1 MATGKQIQDAAN
13 DSRKWL
19 RGKQKLHLDMV
30 ETATKKLQKNILDT
44 LTELSTKNG
53 RVEGLSANLT
63 NLQTI
68 QKKVER
74 IFGLQ
79 FNPDMRKITDDFK
92 TAKNQIKSNF
102 KIVDE
107 AVKFTSIDNEILQ
120 TLADGSYQEYLGL
133 SGAAKNQVTQA
144 MYNHVIAGDSF
155 SDLVNTINGA
165 LVGTAAKSVTGRSLA
180 QYARLYARDQI
191 MNFHNDVLLKKAS
204 DLEMDHFLY
213 FGTIMGG
220 TRKFCRRRVGNVYTK
235 KEIDSWKY
243 KWQGK
248 SGPAFTHRGGY
259 NCRHHWQP
267 VRKEWLSDQQLQGID
282 KLKKLNKEGNVV
294 KPGKKPKP
302 KPKPIKKEIPKTIGK
317 GIVPNAPTLKSIKE
331 DIKKFE
337 QTSEY
342 KTLFNTKKGL
352 DTEIAVL
359 ENKTKHPLSK
369 MQELIDKYGYSDAI
383 ILPEYQKYNKAFFT
397 FAKDKV
403 PLQKERERI
412 DKLITK
418 SKNKIINDKIIPP
431 KGGKIK
437 FEFQNHYSIRMQNK
451 FTKNFEEIEDLFHPD
466 VLKQIPAQ
474 QIRYQPGI
482 RAYYSPERIVGGIKR
497 KSTLHLG
504 NGDVLAQTHEFGHA
518 VENSIPGLQQKAR
531 SFLRERAGGAL
542 PTRIFPG
549 RDEYGWKDGFFRHYV
564 GKDYRYDTEII
575 SMGLEQMKRDP
586 LFLFEKD
593 PGHFEIILK
602 TMWGVE

>member
-1 MATGKQIQDAAN
+1 MATGKQIKDAAD

-19 RGKQKLHLDMV
+19 KGKQKLHLDMV

-68 QKKVER
+68 QKKIER

-107 AVKFTSIDNEILQ
+107 AVKFTSIDNEIIQ

-165 LVGTAAKSVTGRSLA
+165 LVGTAAKSVTGRPLA

-191 MNFHNDVLLKKAS
+191 MNFHNDVMLKKAS
-204 DLEMDHFLY
+204 DIEMDHFLY

-282 KLKKLNKEGNVV
+282 KLKQLDKEGKVV
-294 KPGKKPKP
+294 KPGKKTKPEPKP
-302 KPKPIKKEIPKTIGK
+302 VKKKIPKTIGK

-342 KTLFNTKKGL
+342 KTLFNTKVGL
-352 DTEIAVL
+352 DTEIAAL
-359 ENKTKHPLSK
+359 DKKLQKTSAK
-369 MQELIDKYGYSDAI
+369 MQVLRGKYGYSEI
-383 ILPEYQKYNKAFFT
+383 SLVPEFEKQKGIYLDIATEKT
-397 FAKDKV
+397 
-403 PLQKERERI
+403 LLTTEQKRV
-412 DKLITK
+412 DGLITK
-418 SKNKIINDKIIPP
+418 SKNKILNDKIIPP

-437 FEFQNHYSIRMQNK
+437 FEFQGNYSKTIQNK

-466 VLKQIPAQ
+466 VLKQIPSQ
-474 QIRYQPGI
+474 QVRYQAGI
-482 RAYYSPERIVGGIKR
+482 RAYYTRESTVGRIKR
-497 KSTLHLG
+497 KSTIHLG
-504 NGDVLAQTHEFGHA
+504 SGDTLIQTHEFGHA

-531 SFLRERAGGAL
+531 SFLRERAGEAL
-542 PTRIFPG
+542 PTRIFTG
-549 RDEYGWKDGFFRHYV
+549 KKEVGWKDGFFNHYV
-564 GKDYRYDTEII
+564 GKYYPADTEII